1 MKTVVM
7 VMKTVVV
14 ETRCRRSPK
23 YPPNPSFVPVRSL
36 AAFQIFDSPG
46 VKVFQNVLYFKKTI
60 DECSPNL
67 DEIGRRLSYV

>member
-14 ETRCRRSPK
+14 EMSRLIFRKCPLSPLHI
-23 YPPNPSFVPVRSL
+23 PIQPLV
-36 AAFQIFDSPG
+36 AFRIFDSPG
-46 VKVFQNVLYFKKTI
+46 VKVFQNVLYLKKTI

-67 DEIGRRLSYV
+67 DEIGRRLSYM